1 MPYNPYW
8 FESFAPCLPWIVPAI
23 ALIGLW
29 VAKATDD
36 CFVQRIAE
44 RIYFAAMLL
53 VAAVTLRTVVEN
65 DGCWL
70 LHMVSMGIMALGAT
84 SSQANYPSSEVESD
98 VESDVAM
105 SEI

>member
-8 FESFAPCLPWIVPAI
+8 FESFAPCLPWIVPVIAI
-23 ALIGLW
+23 IGLW

-36 CFVQRIAE
+36 CSVQRIAE

-65 DGCWL
+65 EGYWL
-70 LHMVSMGIMALGAT
+70 LHMASIGIMALGAT
-84 SSQANYPSSEVESD
+84 STQVNPTSSEAESD
-98 VESDVAM
+98 IAM
-105 SEI
+105 SEF